1 MYFDRATL
9 TRTVALIAAGGNVVE
24 FVKVSRNDRVRK
36 IRYPRDITVQRRDTE
51 QRDEIKWKYRWMKRK
66 EERDAWRTTR
76 ERVALPKNSELVR
89 ALDNCLS
96 VRLSA

>member
-1 MYFDRATL
+1 M
-9 TRTVALIAAGGNVVE
+9 E

-51 QRDEIKWKYRWMKRK
+51 QRDEIKWKYSWMKRK

-76 ERVALPKNSELVR
+76 ERVALPKNSVLVR